1 LPPFLKACLYMN
13 KSHLPPTS
21 SGLLN
26 SPRNRAIFFQVLA
39 LVAVILCALYFTN
52 NMFDNIEKRGITT
65 GFSFLD
71 DTAGFGISQA
81 LIAYDDSSS
90 TFLDV
95 FIVGLLN
102 TLLVAVI
109 GIFCASILGLLI
121 GIGRLSSNFL
131 VAKMSMVYIETFRN
145 IPILLQIL
153 FWYNVVLAALPS
165 PRQSFSYFESVFINN
180 RGLILPEPIFESISI
195 FILIAFIIACVSV
208 VFLAKWAVKRH
219 DQTGEEFPLVKV
231 SLAILILSPLLV
243 YFITGQPV
251 SAEYPV
257 LKGFN
262 FKGGLTIIP
271 ELLALVFAL
280 SIYTATYIAEAVRAG
295 IEAVPSGQKEAAK
308 SLGLKEYVILRKVV
322 LPQALRVII
331 PPVINQYLNLVKNS
345 SLATAIGYPEIVTLF
360 SGTTLNQVGQAIE
373 IILMTMAVYLTFSI
387 VISLLLNWVNAKMAI
402 KGR

>member
-1 LPPFLKACLYMN
+1 MN
-13 KSHLPPTS
+13 KSQLPPTTP
-21 SGLLN
+21 GLLN
-26 SPRNRAIFFQVLA
+26 SPKNRAILFQVVA
-39 LVAVILCALYFTN
+39 LLAVIACAFYFSN
-52 NMFDNIEKRGITT
+52 NMFDNIAKRGIST
-65 GFSFLD
+65 GFSFLNE
-71 DTAGFGISQA
+71 TAGFGISQS
-81 LIAYDDSSS
+81 LIPYDDTSS

-95 FIVGLLN
+95 FIIGILN
-102 TLLVAVI
+102 TLLVGVL
-109 GIFCASILGLLI
+109 GIFFASVLGLLI
-121 GIGRLSSNFL
+121 GVGRLSTNFL
-131 VAKMSMVYIETFRN
+131 VAKLSLVYIETFRN

-165 PRQSFSYFESVFINN
+165 PRQSFSYFEAVFINN
-180 RGLILPEPIFESISI
+180 RGLIVPEPIFQSGSI
-195 FILIAFIIACVSV
+195 FFLIAFVLACIAV
-208 VFLAKWAVKRH
+208 VFLSRWAKKRH
-219 DQTGEEFPLVKV
+219 DETGEEFPVVIV
-231 SLAILILSPLLV
+231 SLAILIISPVFV
-243 YFITGQPV
+243 YFISGQPIT
-251 SAEYPV
+251 AEYPA
-257 LKGFN
+257 LQGFN

-271 ELLALVFAL
+271 ELLALTFAL

-308 SLGLKEYVILRKVV
+308 SLGLKEHVILRKVV

-387 VISLLLNWVNAKMAI
+387 VISVLLNWVNARMEI

>member
-1 LPPFLKACLYMN
+1 MN
-13 KSHLPPTS
+13 NSNLPPTS
-21 SGLLN
+21 SGIFN
-26 SPRNRAIFFQVLA
+26 SPKNRAIIFQVLS
-39 LVAVILCALYFTN
+39 LVVVVLCIFYFIN
-52 NMFDNIEKRGITT
+52 NMFDNVAKRGITT
-65 GFSFLD
+65 GFSFLGE
-71 DTAGFGISQA
+71 TAGFGISQS
-81 LIAYDDSSS
+81 LIPYDDTTS

-102 TLLVAVI
+102 TILVGVI
-109 GIFCASILGLLI
+109 GIVLASIIGLMV
-121 GIGRLSSNFL
+121 GIGRLSSNYL
-131 VAKMSMVYIETFRN
+131 VAKLSLVYIETFRN

-165 PRQSFSYFESVFINN
+165 PRQSISYFDSIFINN
-180 RGLILPEPIFESISI
+180 RGLIMPDPIFESGSS
-195 FILIAFIIACVSV
+195 FILVAFVLACISV
-208 VFLAKWAVKRH
+208 VFLSKWATKRH
-219 DQTGEEFPLVKV
+219 DLTGEEFPLFKV
-231 SLAILILSPLLV
+231 SLAIIIVAPLLV
-243 YFITGQPV
+243 FFITGQPI
-251 SAEYPV
+251 SAEYPA

-271 ELLALVFAL
+271 ELLALIFAL

-295 IEAVPSGQKEAAK
+295 IEAVPPGQKEAAK
-308 SLGLKEYVILRKVV
+308 SLGLKEHVILRKVV

-373 IILMTMAVYLTFSI
+373 IILMTMAVYLVFSI
-387 VISLLLNWVNAKMAI
+387 VISLLLNWVNAKMEI

>member
-1 LPPFLKACLYMN
+1 MN
-13 KSHLPPTS
+13 KIKS
-21 SGLLN
+21 SELN
-26 SPRNRAIFFQVLA
+26 SNGFLNNPQNRAIIYQVVALLFVLFLA
-39 LVAVILCALYFTN
+39 YYFMN
-52 NMFDNIEKRGITT
+52 NMFANVEKRGITT
-65 GFSFLD
+65 GFGFLKN
-71 DTAGFGISQA
+71 TAGFGISQT
-81 LIAYDDSSS
+81 LIPYDDGASSYY
-90 TFLDV
+90 DV
-95 FIVGLLN
+95 FVVGLLN
-102 TLLVAVI
+102 TLLVSVV
-109 GIFCASILGLLI
+109 GVFFASVLGLLI
-121 GIGRLSSNFL
+121 GVGRLSQNFL
-131 VAKMSMVYIETFRN
+131 ISRLSLVYIETFRN

-165 PRQSFSYFESVFINN
+165 PRQSFTYFDSFFLNN
-180 RGLILPEPIFESISI
+180 RGFLSPYPIFESGSG
-195 FILIAFIIACVSV
+195 FILVAFILAIIGII
-208 VFLAKWAVKRH
+208 FLARWAKKRH
-219 DQTGEEFPLVKV
+219 DLSGEEFPLFKV
-231 SLAILILSPLLV
+231 SLAILVLAPLLV
-243 YFITGQPV
+243 YFVTGQPI

-271 ELLALVFAL
+271 ELLALIFAL

-308 SLGLKEYVILRKVV
+308 ALGLKDHVILRKVV

-345 SLATAIGYPEIVTLF
+345 SLATAIGYPDVVTLF

-387 VISLLLNWVNAKMAI
+387 VISLVLNWVNAKMAI

>member
-1 LPPFLKACLYMN
+1 MN
-13 KSHLPPTS
+13 KTQPPAPS
-21 SGLLN
+21 SSSTGFLN
-26 SPRNRAIFFQVLA
+26 NPQNRAVIYQVASLLFVIFLA
-39 LVAVILCALYFTN
+39 YYFTN

-71 DTAGFGISQA
+71 NVAGFGISQT
-81 LIAYDDSSS
+81 LIPYDDGTS
-90 TFLDV
+90 TFYDV

-102 TLLVAVI
+102 TLLVAGIGVI
-109 GIFCASILGLLI
+109 LASILGLLI
-121 GIGRLSSNFL
+121 GVGRLSQNFL
-131 VAKMSMVYIETFRN
+131 ISKLSLVYIETFRN

-165 PRQSFSYFESVFINN
+165 PRQSFNYFDSFFLNN
-180 RGLILPEPIFESISI
+180 RGLLSPEPIFESGSG
-195 FILIAFIIACVSV
+195 FILAAFILAIIGVF
-208 VFLAKWAVKRH
+208 FLARWAKKRH
-219 DQTGEEFPLVKV
+219 NLTGEEFPIFKV
-231 SLAILILSPLLV
+231 SIAIVLLAPLLV
-243 YFITGQPV
+243 YFITGQPI

-262 FKGGLTIIP
+262 FRGGLAIIP

-308 SLGLKEYVILRKVV
+308 ALGLKDHVILRKVV

-331 PPVINQYLNLVKNS
+331 PPVINQFLNLTKNS

-373 IILMTMAVYLTFSI
+373 IILMTMAVYLTVSI
-387 VISLLLNWVNAKMAI
+387 VISLVLNWVNAKMAI